1 MKIKE
6 AKGLFFQITPVA
18 IWVLISPFMKWTWI
32 GRDIFD
38 GSHVLRLADFRV
50 YDVFGSTMRSFVL
63 ASVSQQENVLF
74 C

>member
-6 AKGLFFQITPVA
+6 AKALFFQITPVA
-18 IWVLISPFMKWTWI
+18 IWVLISQFMKCTWI
-32 GRDIFD
+32 GRDIFV

-63 ASVSQQENVLF
+63 TSVSQQENVLF